1 MNKPGHRAW
10 YEQHNSSQ
18 HFTFRSKLSVNAQMT
33 WRMLPDEC
41 MRVIRADD
49 VLCQVRA
56 KYKEGSIS
64 RDATK
69 ESINEDKPLSEMVI
83 NVEYPSAHATKE
95 QPQDQIR
102 NHEFPTWRV
111 TALSKVLNEGQE
123 RHVNGESMGTSDN
136 MLPKVVMEGSI
147 SNATKESINEDKPL
161 SEMVINVEYPSAH
174 ATKEQPQVALFAIC
188 IQGLGKKKHRK
199 GRKQR
204 KISTL
209 CELVPAP
216 TPAPSST
223 PASIDRPVS
232 STRLPEPSE
241 DAMPYGRMRYVGRV
255 KERSLKDKMA
265 KDPIEVIRKA
275 VLRMLPRNKLRDDRY
290 HKLRIF
296 LDSEHVFG
304 DKPLEPYLMPPC

>member
-33 WRMLPDEC
+33 WR
-41 MRVIRADD
+41 VAYADI
-49 VLCQVRA
+49 VNGS
-56 KYKEGSIS
+56 YKEQNVLSPS
-64 RDATK
+64 
-69 ESINEDKPLSEMVI
+69 ESKDTSVAELPNTDVVV
-83 NVEYPSAHATKE
+83 N
-95 QPQDQIR
+95 QDDTFNYR
-102 NHEFPTWRV
+102 KGM
-111 TALSKVLNEGQE
+111 LME
-123 RHVNGESMGTSDN
+123 R
-136 MLPKVVMEGSI
+136 
-147 SNATKESINEDKPL
+147 AW
-161 SEMVINVEYPSAH
+161 
-174 ATKEQPQVALFAIC
+174 VALFAIC

-275 VLRMLPRNKLRDDRY
+275 VLRMLPRNKLRDE
-290 HKLRIF
+290 
-296 LDSEHVFG
+296 DS
-304 DKPLEPYLMPPC
+304 